1 MALPV
6 SEPLSLSPCPD
17 SGTQPGGVPSA
28 PTGPLGPPGH
38 GQTLG
43 KSEGIRAGRALGR
56 EGVGP
61 SGCVEG
67 GPGSRLHQTHPPGCT
82 LIQLPSLPP
91 EFMHAVAHQIIHEA
105 MVAAVASA
113 ATGNN
118 LKGEAW
124 EGGPGPWWWAPSA
137 GLLRLGPQPSS
148 VSPLPPTGQQV
159 PSFPTAPTRLVIARP
174 TPPQARPSH
183 PGGPP
188 VSGALVSR
196 GGGVPSGKSVGR
208 NSCGRVWRGHV

>member
-1 MALPV
+1 MAPPV

-56 EGVGP
+56 EGVGL
-61 SGCVEG
+61 SGWVEG
-67 GPGSRLHQTHPPGCT
+67 GPGSRLHQTHPPGST

-91 EFMHAVAHQIIHEA
+91 EFMHAIAHQITHEA

-113 ATGNN
+113 AAGNN
-118 LKGEAW
+118 LRGEAW
-124 EGGPGPWWWAPSA
+124 EGGPGPRWLAPSA

-148 VSPLPPTGQQV
+148 VSPLCRPQDSRCQASQQLPPG
-159 PSFPTAPTRLVIARP
+159 
-174 TPPQARPSH
+174 
-183 PGGPP
+183 
-188 VSGALVSR
+188 
-196 GGGVPSGKSVGR
+196 
-208 NSCGRVWRGHV
+208 W

>member
-1 MALPV
+1 MASPISGL
-6 SEPLSLSPCPD
+6 LSLSPYPD

-61 SGCVEG
+61 NGWAEG
-67 GPGSRLHQTHPPGCT
+67 GPGSRLHQTRPPGST

-91 EFMHAVAHQIIHEA
+91 EFMHAVAHQITHQA

-113 ATGNN
+113 AAGNN
-118 LKGEAW
+118 LEGEVW
-124 EGGPGPWWWAPSA
+124 EAGHGPRGGCRWLAVRGPAFSPLRSLPSA
-137 GLLRLGPQPSS
+137 THRTAGAGFPDSS
-148 VSPLPPTGQQV
+148 D
-159 PSFPTAPTRLVIARP
+159 
-174 TPPQARPSH
+174 
-183 PGGPP
+183 PGGDCSAYPSTGSAFP
-188 VSGALVSR
+188 SWGAPNLGYS
-196 GGGVPSGKSVGR
+196 SE
-208 NSCGRVWRGHV
+208 

>member
-1 MALPV
+1 MAPPV
-6 SEPLSLSPCPD
+6 SGLLSLSPCPD

-61 SGCVEG
+61 NGWAEG
-67 GPGSRLHQTHPPGCT
+67 GPGSRLHQTRPPGST

-91 EFMHAVAHQIIHEA
+91 EFMHAVAHQITHQA

-113 ATGNN
+113 AAGND
-118 LKGEAW
+118 LEGEVW
-124 EGGPGPWWWAPSA
+124 EAGHGPRWWVPLAGSQGPS
-137 GLLRLGPQPSS
+137 LQPSL
-148 VSPLPPTGQQV
+148 VSPLCH
-159 PSFPTAPTRLVIARP
+159 
-174 TPPQARPSH
+174 PQDSRCR
-183 PGGPP
+183 
-188 VSGALVSR
+188 VSR
-196 GGGVPSGKSVGR
+196 QLRPG
-208 NSCGRVWRGHV
+208 W